1 MPMRRVTSLYRSS
14 VGKKI
19 LMALSGLVLV
29 GFLVLHMLGNLK
41 VFSGEAGFNAYA
53 GFLREVGY
61 PALPNQAALWTVRV
75 VLLIALVVHVWMSVE
90 LWSMSRRARAHGY
103 MRNRDLSFTYAS
115 RTMRWGG
122 VIVLLFVVY
131 HILHFTTGDLHA
143 DFIPHNAYHNFV
155 TAFRVPW
162 IVLVYVGAQAALC
175 LHLYHGVWSVFQT
188 LGANHPRYNRYRR
201 PLAAVLAVGVFVGFV
216 APPILVLARVVL

>member
-1 MPMRRVTSLYRSS
+1 MPQVVTLYRSS

-19 LMALSGLVLV
+19 LMAVSGIVLV
-29 GFLVLHMLGNLK
+29 GFIVLHMLGNLK

-61 PALPNQAALWTVRV
+61 PALPHTSALWTVRI
-75 VLLIALVVHVWMSVE
+75 VLLVATFVHVWMAFQ
-90 LWSMSRRARAHGY
+90 LWGGSRAARTERYA
-103 MRNRDLSFTYAS
+103 RNKDLSFAYAS

-122 VIVLLFVVY
+122 VILLLFIVY
-131 HILHFTTGDLHA
+131 HVLHFTTGHA
-143 DFIPHNAYHNFV
+143 HHDFVPHDAYHNFV
-155 TAFRVPW
+155 TAFQVPW
-162 IVLVYVGAQAALC
+162 IVLVYVVAQAALC

-201 PLAAVLAVGVFVGFV
+201 PLAALLAIGVFVGFV
-216 APPILVLARVVL
+216 VPPLAVLARVVV